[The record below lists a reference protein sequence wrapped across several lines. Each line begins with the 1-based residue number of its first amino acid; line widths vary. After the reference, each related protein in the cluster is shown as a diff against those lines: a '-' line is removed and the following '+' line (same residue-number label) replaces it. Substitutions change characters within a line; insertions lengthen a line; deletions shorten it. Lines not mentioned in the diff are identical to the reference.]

1 MKWPS
6 TRRILHVVGVVILI
20 GSLIPFVLY
29 AVPEAGGADHG
40 FVVTSES
47 MSPAIPLG
55 SIVMVDE
62 KGTEAYEQGDVITF
76 ETERDPAPT
85 THRIQDVRPTDDGQV
100 FVTKGDANE
109 DPDSSPV
116 DPGQVIG
123 EVVLTI
129 PYAGHVVLFVNSRY
143 GFFAFI
149 ALPLFLLVVDT
160 AWQIVSTPGDSE
172 GSTTATAP
180 ESSSEAAEEF
190 EFAAESTEQSDSD
203 SSGTVTVTTTDL
215 RMTVVVLVL
224 FASYGAWTIT
234 RGLDPVK
241 MAVTVATGSAAIIVL
256 GLIVRSRFGE
266 GVTESEPDPERADFV
281 PAGETDQLPGVPA
294 PAVERPAD
302 DGEISIDQGL
312 NFLKSTNEVEGGDNV
327 FTDGGPDETD
337 TTSATGG
344 PRPLPGGAGTR
355 PYRRINDNE
364 D

>member
-20 GSLIPFVLY
+20 ASVVPFVLY

-55 SIVMVDE
+55 SIVLVDE
-62 KGTEAYEQGDVITF
+62 KGTEAYEHGDVITF
-76 ETERDPAPT
+76 ETEGDPAPT
-85 THRIQDVRPTDDGQV
+85 THRIQDVRQTDDGQV
-100 FVTKGDANE
+100 FVTKGDAND

-116 DPGQVIG
+116 DPEQVIG
-123 EVVLTI
+123 NVVLTI
-129 PYAGHVVLFVNSRY
+129 PYAGHVILFVNSRF

-160 AWQIVSTPGDSE
+160 AWQIVSAPGDSE
-172 GSTTATAP
+172 GSTTATGA
-180 ESSSEAAEEF
+180 ESSSKTAEEF
-190 EFAAESTEQSDSD
+190 EFTGETSEQSDSE
-203 SSGTVTVTTTDL
+203 SSGSVTVTTTDL

-234 RGLDPVK
+234 RGLNPVK
-241 MAVTVATGSAAIIVL
+241 MAVTVATGSAALIVL
-256 GLIVRSRFGE
+256 GLIVRSRFGA

-281 PAGETDQLPGVPA
+281 PAGKTDRLPEVPA
-294 PAVERPAD
+294 TAVESPAD
-302 DGEISIDQGL
+302 DGGISNDQGL
-312 NFLKSTNEVEGGDNV
+312 NLLTSTNEVEGGENV

-337 TTSATGG
+337 TNTATGEL
-344 PRPLPGGAGTR
+344 RPIPGGAGTR
-355 PYRRINDNE
+355 PYRRINDHDE
-364 D
+364 